1 MAYPTLDPAIVFW
14 RCDDPALSYRI
25 ELTQAELVQHALI
38 IGSTGSGKSTLLVD
52 ATQQLIAHQA
62 QSPEKKIGLLVLD
75 AKADDLVARVR
86 EAALG
91 AGRASDVLV
100 FGPYGDRGMDLFGAL
115 QGQAC
120 GGKTEPSGLL
130 AAERVTRQVL
140 LGLDRF
146 GGDNAFWWQ
155 STSTMLNAGFTLL
168 AATEQ
173 KVSFA
178 DTVEFLRR
186 WFFSPETPSS
196 LLDLVKRLDAKGGH
210 RHPMVATA
218 LDQVRL
224 WQNLDARTKSN
235 LQSCL
240 MLACQPLVSAGALR
254 CFSPG
259 SGNIA
264 SPAQAAT
271 EGRLCVVSV
280 NALVEPDLAHF
291 FFRLAT
297 QLFFDAVQQR
307 RQPSPLA
314 GLILD
319 EAPLV
324 LSPEFAPQLATVR
337 SKNSF
342 VLAAAQSVH
351 SLSERVG
358 IAQSRA
364 VLNNFN
370 TTIFMRNREAET
382 AVHALLALGK
392 RPVRPPRRR
401 QRGDGWLGQIL
412 QSEPEPDPTEVPVC
426 PVGALGQLSQHQAY
440 IAFADGQRTE
450 SPVWF
455 IPWFEQA
462 DAASHSE
469 EQPPS
474 KFSAKH
480 VERLM
485 QEAGFSLR
493 WSAEVVM
500 RACAL
505 NRRRR
510 RKTMQRVSGFFLS
523 QGALVPKG
531 LDKLPDCWLAVLPG
545 ILRPSREP
553 NGMRLSFCID
563 RVGVEHGVLLLRFA
577 QEQPGSAGTDSWDRI
592 RVAVNSGLY
601 PSRWRPFSRWHLAKL
616 RQLHPELRPA
626 LAGPGPTIS

>member
-1 MAYPTLDPAIVFW
+1 M
-14 RCDDPALSYRI
+14 
-25 ELTQAELVQHALI
+25 
-38 IGSTGSGKSTLLVD
+38 
-52 ATQQLIAHQA
+52 
-62 QSPEKKIGLLVLD
+62 
-75 AKADDLVARVR
+75 
-86 EAALG
+86 
-91 AGRASDVLV
+91 
-100 FGPYGDRGMDLFGAL
+100 
-115 QGQAC
+115 
-120 GGKTEPSGLL
+120 
-130 AAERVTRQVL
+130 
-140 LGLDRF
+140 
-146 GGDNAFWWQ
+146 
-155 STSTMLNAGFTLL
+155 
-168 AATEQ
+168 
-173 KVSFA
+173 
-178 DTVEFLRR
+178 EFLRR
-186 WFFSPETPSS
+186 WFFSPEIPSS
-196 LLDLVKRLDAKGGH
+196 LLDLVKRLEAQGGR
-210 RHPMVATA
+210 RHPAIAAA

-240 MLACQPLVSAGALR
+240 VLALQPLVSAGAVR
-254 CFSPG
+254 CFSPR
-259 SGNIA
+259 SGTVS

-271 EGRLCVVSV
+271 ENRLCVVSV
-280 NALVEPDLAHF
+280 NAMAEPEFARF

-307 RQPSPLA
+307 RQPAPLA
-314 GLILD
+314 GVILD

-337 SKNSF
+337 SKNCF

-351 SLSERVG
+351 SVAERVG

-382 AVHALLALGK
+382 AVHALLTLGN
-392 RPVRPPRRR
+392 RRERPPRRR
-401 QRGDGWLGQIL
+401 QEEGGWLGLVSPPQ
-412 QSEPEPDPTEVPVC
+412 PEPTAIEVPVC

-485 QEAGFSLR
+485 QEAGFSLL
-493 WSAEVVM
+493 WPAEVVTC
-500 RACAL
+500 ACAL
-505 NRRRR
+505 RRRR
-510 RKTMQRVSGFFLS
+510 RRLTMRRVSGFFLS
-523 QGALVPKG
+523 QGALVPEG
-531 LDKLPDCWLAVLPG
+531 LDKVPDCWLAALPG
-545 ILRPSREP
+545 ILRSLREAP
-553 NGMRLSFCID
+553 GLRLPFLID
-563 RVGVEHGVLLLRFA
+563 RVGVEDGVLLLRFA

-601 PSRWRPFSRWHLAKL
+601 PSRWRPLSRWHLAKL

>member
-1 MAYPTLDPAIVFW
+1 MAPPRPDPAVVCW
-14 RCDDPALSYRI
+14 RCDDPALNYRV
-25 ELTQAELVQHALI
+25 ELTELVQHTLI
-38 IGSTGSGKSTLLVD
+38 LGSTGSGKSTLIID
-52 ATQQLIAHQA
+52 AIRQLIAHQA
-62 QSPEKKIGLLVLD
+62 QSRENKIGLLILD
-75 AKADDLVARVR
+75 AKVDDLVARVR
-86 EAALG
+86 EAALR
-91 AGRASDVLV
+91 AGRTADVLV
-100 FGPYGDRGMDLFGAL
+100 FGPSGDHGLDLFGDL
-115 QGQAC
+115 RGQAS
-120 GGKTEPSGLL
+120 GGRPDASGLL

-196 LLDLVKRLDAKGGH
+196 LLDLVKRLEAKGGH

-259 SGNIA
+259 SGNVA

-280 NALVEPDLAHF
+280 NAMAEPELARF
-291 FFRLAT
+291 FFRLAA

-307 RQPSPLA
+307 RLPAPLA
-314 GLILD
+314 GIILD
-319 EAPLV
+319 EFSLV
-324 LSPEFAPQLATVR
+324 VSAEFAPQLATVR

-342 VLAAAQSVH
+342 VLAGAQGIH
-351 SLSERVG
+351 SISDTVG

-382 AVHALLALGK
+382 AVHALLTLGN
-392 RPVRPPRRR
+392 RRDRPPR
-401 QRGDGWLGQIL
+401 QRKDRSSCLGSIL
-412 QSEPEPDPTEVPVC
+412 PADPEPAAIEVPVC

-493 WSAEVVM
+493 WPAEVVM

-531 LDKLPDCWLAVLPG
+531 LDKLPDCWLAALPG
-545 ILRPSREP
+545 ILRPLREP
-553 NGMRLSFCID
+553 NGMRLPFCID
-563 RVGVEHGVLLLRFA
+563 RVGEEDGVLLLRFA
-577 QEQPGSAGTDSWDRI
+577 QEQPGNAGTDSWDRI

-601 PSRWRPFSRWHLAKL
+601 PSRWRPLSCWHLAKL
-616 RQLHPELRPA
+616 RQLHPELRSA
-626 LAGPGPTIS
+626 LGGPGPTIS